1 MSTHCIVFN
10 QSHEISENDT
20 AVLTITFSNT
30 KDTII
35 RVIIGLVK

>member
-1 MSTHCIVFN
+1 MFN
-10 QSHEISENDT
+10 QTHKISENNT
-20 AVLTITFSNT
+20 AAFIITFSNG